1 MRNNER
7 GKELRELRTRAR
19 GKRLELEER
28 VLEERVLEE
37 RVLEELN
44 TKFPLCCNCTKEKPL
59 PETRNRSESLRTSI
73 AVASTKWTALV
84 WPGCSIYL
92 VAEQSRVACIRVK
105 QSMTRP
111 WN

>member
-7 GKELRELRTRAR
+7 GKELRELRTRVR

-28 VLEERVLEE
+28 GLEE

-59 PETRNRSESLRTSI
+59 PEARTRSESLRTSI

-84 WPGCSIYL
+84 LPGCSIYL
-92 VAEQSRVACIRVK
+92 VAEQSRVACVRVK
-105 QSMTRP
+105 QLMAKP